1 MRFNI
6 KVPFF
11 RQEVWYTCGPAC
23 MRMILAF
30 LGIIKTE
37 EEITEVCDTTEL
49 GTTPTQ
55 ISQAFEILGIKA
67 SSVKNTNIEELK
79 NEIKEGRPVI
89 ALIDPSS
96 INGGISG
103 FGHFIVIVG
112 IKDEE
117 IEYHD
122 PDEPEG
128 KNLKCDFEAFIRA
141 WNASRC
147 WMIKI
152 EKE

>member
-6 KVPFF
+6 IVPFI
-11 RQEVWYTCGPAC
+11 RQENWYTCGVAC
-23 MRMILAF
+23 MRMILAY
-30 LGIIKTE
+30 LGITKTE
-37 EEITEVCDTTEL
+37 EDIKEVCNTTEL

-55 ISQAFEILGIKA
+55 ISEAFAILEIKA
-67 SSVKNTNIEELK
+67 SSVKNANINELK
-79 NEIKEGRPVI
+79 KEIKEGRPVI
-89 ALIDPSS
+89 VLIDPSH
-96 INGGISG
+96 IYGGISG

-112 IKDEE
+112 INDEE

-128 KNLKCDFEAFIRA
+128 KYIKCNLEKFILA
-141 WNASRC
+141 WNASRS

-152 EKE
+152 EKD

>member
-1 MRFNI
+1 MIFNR

-11 RQEVWYTCGPAC
+11 KQEAWYTCGPAC
-23 MRMILAF
+23 MRMVLAF
-30 LGIIKTE
+30 LDITKRE
-37 EEITEVCDTTEL
+37 EEITDVCDTTEL

-55 ISQAFEILGIKA
+55 ISEGFAILGIKA
-67 SSVKNTNIEELK
+67 SSVKNANIEELK

-89 ALIDPSS
+89 VLIDPSS

-103 FGHFIVIVG
+103 FGHFILIVG
-112 IKDEE
+112 IKDDV